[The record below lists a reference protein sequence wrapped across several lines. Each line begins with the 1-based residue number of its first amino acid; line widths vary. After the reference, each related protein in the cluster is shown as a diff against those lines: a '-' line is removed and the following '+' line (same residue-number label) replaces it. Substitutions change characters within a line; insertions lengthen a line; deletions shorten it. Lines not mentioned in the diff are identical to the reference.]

1 MDEDLCTRCATC
13 VDLCYNEAIELNDDG
28 KAEREEEF
36 CVGCGVCAYHCPES
50 AISLVEGP
58 RIVRMIP
65 PRKN

>member
-1 MDEDLCTRCATC
+1 MKTR
-13 VDLCYNEAIELNDDG
+13 VQDKAIELNDDG

-58 RIVRMIP
+58 RLVRMLP
-65 PRKN
+65 PRRN